1 MLTSHLTPALAPPA
15 PVYADPEPK
24 ENKAKNTRRYY
35 VEAVTNHKF
44 AVNVTLTSTFLMG
57 NCDGVKIS
65 MKFDGGTEWH
75 HFISRLQ
82 HVSGPHL
89 AVATFTFFPEYDEN
103 LKQWTRGEFSFG
115 RLDTLE
121 SNHTI
126 HSLADVQELGMIQV
140 TCERVFRRKRPI
152 PYFPALQNHKTI
164 TEVSEKMLKGKAI
177 ANTVRTGVVPQP
189 ETKYEYMPVAAPAGD
204 PVYFQLLYRSR
215 YALQMIGCIPQNSS
229 PRRGVANTNISRTNN
244 VATSG
249 PGELPMNLEQE
260 VHTLRARLALLERN
274 TNIKPEPYSGDR
286 PLLTNIL
293 STSSAKVK
301 REHDDAE
308 ASGPS
313 KRQRT
318 TGGVEVVDLTDD

>member
-1 MLTSHLTPALAPPA
+1 MNEIPDLAFGNKCSLEDSNTYRMDSRGVGHSSFADTGSTMATYYGMRVDMLTSHLTPALAPPA

-115 RLDTLE
+115 RLDT
-121 SNHTI
+121 
-126 HSLADVQELGMIQV
+126 
-140 TCERVFRRKRPI
+140 
-152 PYFPALQNHKTI
+152 
-164 TEVSEKMLKGKAI
+164 
-177 ANTVRTGVVPQP
+177 RT
-189 ETKYEYMPVAAPAGD
+189 
-204 PVYFQLLYRSR
+204 
-215 YALQMIGCIPQNSS
+215 
-229 PRRGVANTNISRTNN
+229 
-244 VATSG
+244 
-249 PGELPMNLEQE
+249 
-260 VHTLRARLALLERN
+260 
-274 TNIKPEPYSGDR
+274 
-286 PLLTNIL
+286 
-293 STSSAKVK
+293 
-301 REHDDAE
+301 
-308 ASGPS
+308 
-313 KRQRT
+313 
-318 TGGVEVVDLTDD
+318 